1 MACLHLAAANEITE
15 ACGFATGALLNED
28 TTVPV
33 IESGLIQIPDI
44 PGIGMGI

>member
-15 ACGFATGALLNED
+15 ACGLATGALLNEN
-28 TTVPV
+28 TKAPI
-33 IESGLIQIPDI
+33 IEYGLIQIPDI